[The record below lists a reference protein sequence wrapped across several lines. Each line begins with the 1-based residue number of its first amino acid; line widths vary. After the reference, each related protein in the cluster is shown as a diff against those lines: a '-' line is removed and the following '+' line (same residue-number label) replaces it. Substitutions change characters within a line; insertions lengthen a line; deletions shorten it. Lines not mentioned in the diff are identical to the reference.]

1 MRHIREQIDRI
12 KNLMLIS
19 EQPVPFLRRALA
31 KYAAEGGV
39 ETLVKNWDTIF
50 RASDN
55 QSRNII
61 NSTKNLVSQGG
72 ENAVRNLSDDT
83 LETLIRFRNSS
94 EFAEFILK
102 SYGIGKQMDTLFSQ
116 AERLLIQGKK
126 VDLDALKQKIIDTI
140 DDVEGIDEIPGLK
153 QSLYDKVDEG
163 IEAVRNQN
171 YSTTRPLQAGVTN
184 AEALL
189 LEIFPPNIMKSIKS
203 LEGMENSLQSFIKN
217 NAGKN
222 YDEVAD
228 SLKELLEKKVQSFA
242 PIQKKIDQYIAT
254 QGMTPRGKLAF
265 VVKDWYEKKY
275 GMSYLKE
282 KKGLT
287 WLQALKAGPGKML
300 IHLFLLDLLLSNI
313 YKWLTTGDYDL
324 SDIDFGHIHL
334 LFSFVIKLIGG
345 VAVGTAETL
354 LTVTVDD
361 AKKYA
366 EANEELS
373 TYLKDPLNDY
383 TFAEYDN
390 GYGIQM
396 MNLEDNDPDFGIFK
410 NGITSELFHKQKEED
425 MDWNKLL
432 TDTIEKIKS

>member
-1 MRHIREQIDRI
+1 
-12 KNLMLIS
+12 
-19 EQPVPFLRRALA
+19 
-31 KYAAEGGV
+31 
-39 ETLVKNWDTIF
+39 
-50 RASDN
+50 
-55 QSRNII
+55 
-61 NSTKNLVSQGG
+61 
-72 ENAVRNLSDDT
+72 
-83 LETLIRFRNSS
+83 
-94 EFAEFILK
+94 
-102 SYGIGKQMDTLFSQ
+102 
-116 AERLLIQGKK
+116 
-126 VDLDALKQKIIDTI
+126 
-140 DDVEGIDEIPGLK
+140 
-153 QSLYDKVDEG
+153 
-163 IEAVRNQN
+163 
-171 YSTTRPLQAGVTN
+171 
-184 AEALL
+184 
-189 LEIFPPNIMKSIKS
+189 
-203 LEGMENSLQSFIKN
+203 
-217 NAGKN
+217 
-222 YDEVAD
+222 
-228 SLKELLEKKVQSFA
+228 
-242 PIQKKIDQYIAT
+242 
-254 QGMTPRGKLAF
+254 MTPRGKLAF

>member
-83 LETLIRFRNSS
+83 LETLIRFRDSS

-116 AERLLIQGKK
+116 AERLLIQGKNI
-126 VDLDALKQKIIDTI
+126 DLNALRDRFIATI
-140 DDVEGIDEIPGLK
+140 DDVEGIDDIPGLK

-163 IEAVRNQN
+163 IEAVRNKKF
-171 YSTTRPLQAGVTN
+171 STSKPLAQGVTN

-189 LEIFPPNIMKSIKS
+189 LEIFPSNIMKSIKS
-203 LEGMENSLQSFIKN
+203 LEGMDTSLQSFIKN

-228 SLKELLEKKVQSFA
+228 SLKELLEKKLQSF
-242 PIQKKIDQYIAT
+242 PTVQKKIDQYIAT

-265 VVKDWYEKKY
+265 KVKDWYQKKY

-287 WLQALKAGPGKML
+287 WLQALKAGPGKMMM
-300 IHLFLLDLLLSNI
+300 HLVLLDLVLSNVYSILSSGGDMSEVTAGHLDTLLS
-313 YKWLTTGDYDL
+313 
-324 SDIDFGHIHL
+324 FA
-334 LFSFVIKLIGG
+334 IKLFG
-345 VAVGTAETL
+345 AVVGETAATL
-354 LTVTVDD
+354 LTVTIGE
-361 AKKYA
+361 AKEYA
-366 EANEELS
+366 NSDEELS
-373 TYLKDPLNDY
+373 NYLKDPLNDY
-383 TFAEYDN
+383 TFAEYEN
-390 GYGIQM
+390 KFGIQM
-396 MNLEDNDPDFGIFK
+396 VNLGDNGPDFGIFR
-410 NGITSELFHKQKEED
+410 NGMTGELLHKQKEED

-432 TDTIEKIKS
+432 SDTIEKIKS